1 MSRKRNYSTRK
12 KLVKKTVFRP
22 RKQWGQVFLRSPA
35 VANQII
41 KATEIKP
48 QDIILEIGPGTGFL
62 TEKLLSAGAQIIA
75 VEKDK
80 ELVEYLLQ
88 KFPSPNLSL
97 ISADIRK
104 LLRDNNS
111 QLYNLLSN
119 KCYKVVGN
127 IPYYLTS
134 YLIRLLL
141 QLPQKP
147 QLIILMVQKE
157 VAQRIT
163 ASPPQMNLLAVLTQS
178 QAEVQLITFVSRKAF
193 WPRPKVDSAIIKLI
207 PIQNHLSSSFLRLV
221 KAGFS
226 HKRKYLITNI
236 SQQLSLPV
244 QKLQQIFLQLKIP
257 LQARAQELSL
267 NQWKALNQTLLSQN
281 ML

>member
-41 KATEIKP
+41 KAAEIKP

-62 TEKLLSAGAQIIA
+62 TEKLLSTGAQIIA

-236 SQQLSLPV
+236 SQQLSLPAP
-244 QKLQQIFLQLKIP
+244 KLQQIFLQLKIP

>member
-41 KATEIKP
+41 KAAEIKP

-244 QKLQQIFLQLKIP
+244 PKLQQIFLQLKIP

-267 NQWKALNQTLLSQN
+267 NQWKVLNQALLSQN

>member
-12 KLVKKTVFRP
+12 KLVKKTTFRP

-41 KATEIKP
+41 KAAEIKP

-104 LLRDNNS
+104 LLRDNKS

-147 QLIILMVQKE
+147 QLIILMIQKE

-163 ASPPQMNLLAVLTQS
+163 VSPPQMNLLAVLTQS
-178 QAEVQLITFVSRKAF
+178 QAEVQLITFVSRKVF

-244 QKLQQIFLQLKIP
+244 PKLQQIFLQLKIP

-267 NQWKALNQTLLSQN
+267 NQWKVLNQALLSQN

>member
-41 KATEIKP
+41 KAAEIKP

-236 SQQLSLPV
+236 SQQFSLPV
-244 QKLQQIFLQLKIP
+244 PKLQQIFLQLKIP

>member
-12 KLVKKTVFRP
+12 KLVKKTAFRP

-41 KATEIKP
+41 KAAEIKP

-62 TEKLLSAGAQIIA
+62 TEKLLSTGAQIIA

-163 ASPPQMNLLAVLTQS
+163 ASPPQMNLLAVLTQL

>member
-41 KATEIKP
+41 KAAEIKP

-244 QKLQQIFLQLKIP
+244 PKLQQIFLQLKIP

>member
-41 KATEIKP
+41 KAAEIKP

-62 TEKLLSAGAQIIA
+62 TEKLLSTGAQIIA

-127 IPYYLTS
+127 IPYYLAS

-207 PIQNHLSSSFLRLV
+207 PVQNHLSSSFLRLV

-236 SQQLSLPV
+236 SQQFSLPV
-244 QKLQQIFLQLKIP
+244 PKLQQIFLQLKIP